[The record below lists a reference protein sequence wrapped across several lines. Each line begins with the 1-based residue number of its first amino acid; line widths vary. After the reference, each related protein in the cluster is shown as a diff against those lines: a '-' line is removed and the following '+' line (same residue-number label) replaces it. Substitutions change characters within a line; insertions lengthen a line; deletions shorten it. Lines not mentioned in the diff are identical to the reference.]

1 MFALKQ
7 YAETQ
12 LEENLS
18 LSRHVLSRI
27 NIKIRWFRNDFL
39 STVTNYIWQK
49 ISRIEIDIVLVYS
62 YTMNIQRLNTNPV
75 FMTFKV
81 MLGLLYII
89 YVLNE

>member
-39 STVTNYIWQK
+39 STLTNYIWQK
-49 ISRIEIDIVLVYS
+49 ISRIEIQIE
-62 YTMNIQRLNTNPV
+62 NQ
-75 FMTFKV
+75 
-81 MLGLLYII
+81 LLDE
-89 YVLNE
+89 VGSK

>member
-39 STVTNYIWQK
+39 STITNYIWQK
-49 ISRIEIDIVLVYS
+49 ICRIEMFEKVQENRYSSGIFLHNEYPEVEHKPCFHDI
-62 YTMNIQRLNTNPV
+62 
-75 FMTFKV
+75 
-81 MLGLLYII
+81 
-89 YVLNE
+89 

>member
-39 STVTNYIWQK
+39 STLTNYIW
-49 ISRIEIDIVLVYS
+49 
-62 YTMNIQRLNTNPV
+62 
-75 FMTFKV
+75 
-81 MLGLLYII
+81 
-89 YVLNE
+89 

>member
-75 FMTFKV
+75 FMTFEV